1 MPSDSFSSWVGFA
14 MLGETL
20 TRLISGKFVARETT
34 VPDVVLDARHEELWL
49 RRRKLDRHRGG
60 QFVVLALQ
68 FALTRDPVVV
78 SAGHGAVQPL
88 GRLIGRRHGGKLW
101 FNGFRNHVGIDVQRG
116 VLALVPQPKRLAR
129 KRLAHQLNG
138 PCAAWRGGYPV
149 VIRNVGIRR
158 VIGVIE

>member
-14 MLGETL
+14 MRGETL

-34 VPDVVLDARHEELWL
+34 VADVVLDARHEKLWL
-49 RRRKLDRHRGG
+49 RRRELDRHRRA
-60 QFVVLALQ
+60 QLVVLALQ
-68 FALTRDPVVV
+68 LTLARDPVVV

-116 VLALVPQPKRLAR
+116 VLALVPQPKRLAP
-129 KRLAHQLNG
+129 KRLG
-138 PCAAWRGGYPV
+138 PPLHRPPTAPRSRDPAVNP
-149 VIRNVGIRR
+149 
-158 VIGVIE
+158 